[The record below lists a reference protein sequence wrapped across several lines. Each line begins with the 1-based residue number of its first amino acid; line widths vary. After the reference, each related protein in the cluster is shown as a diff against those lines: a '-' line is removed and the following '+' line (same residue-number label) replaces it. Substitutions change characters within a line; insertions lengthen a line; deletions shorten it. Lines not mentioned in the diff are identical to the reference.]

1 MQQVL
6 DRAMGIHDDALRL
19 RAHRSNILA
28 SNIANADTPG
38 YKARDIDFK
47 SILGQQLKPTGV
59 EPVGMRNTHANHIGI
74 GQPLP
79 GCEPQYRNPLQ
90 ASMDGNTVDSHIEY
104 TRFAENTLMYQ
115 ASLQFLGSR
124 FKSLMSAIRG
134 E

>member
-19 RAHRSNILA
+19 RAYRSNILA

-47 SILGQQLKPTGV
+47 SILSRQLTSTGV
-59 EPVGMRNTHANHIGI
+59 ESVGIRNTHAGHIGSN
-74 GQPLP
+74 QPLL
-79 GCEPQYRNPLQ
+79 GAEPQYRNPLQ
-90 ASMDGNTVDSHIEY
+90 APLDGNTVDSHIEY
-104 TRFAENTLMYQ
+104 TRFAENTVMYQ
-115 ASLQFLGSR
+115 ASLQFLSG
-124 FKSLMSAIRG
+124 KLKTLITAIKG

>member
-19 RAHRSNILA
+19 RAYRSNILA

-47 SILGQQLKPTGV
+47 NILHRQLTSTGIGT
-59 EPVGMRNTHANHIGI
+59 VGVRNTHLGHIRSD
-74 GQPLP
+74 QPLP
-79 GCEPQYRNPLQ
+79 GVEPQYRNPLQ
-90 ASMDGNTVDSHIEY
+90 APMDGNTVDSHVEY
-104 TRFAENTLMYQ
+104 TRFTQNTVMYQ
-115 ASLQFLGSR
+115 ASLQFLSGR
-124 FKSLMSAIRG
+124 FKTLISAIKG

>member
-6 DRAMGIHDDALRL
+6 DKSLGIHADALRL
-19 RAHRSNILA
+19 RAYRSNILA

-47 SILGQQLKPTGV
+47 SILSRQVTPSGV
-59 EPVGMRNTHANHIGI
+59 EPISMRNTHAGHIQI
-74 GQPLP
+74 GQPMAGADL
-79 GCEPQYRNPLQ
+79 QYRNPLQ

-104 TRFAENTLMYQ
+104 TRFAENTLRYQ
-115 ASLQFLGSR
+115 ASLHFLGSR
-124 FKSLMSAIRG
+124 FKSLLSAIKG